1 MKNEIEKAIKAIL
14 VIKNPESIWRAVD
27 RITSIVERDQ
37 ALNTSSVSDRR
48 ELLIAFS
55 KWWNGQE
62 YSKDSKELDAFDKYY
77 SNL

>member
-37 ALNTSSVSDRR
+37 ALNTSSVSICCDMSVCMKLPKCSR
-48 ELLIAFS
+48 
-55 KWWNGQE
+55 QC
-62 YSKDSKELDAFDKYY
+62 KDCASVQ
-77 SNL
+77 